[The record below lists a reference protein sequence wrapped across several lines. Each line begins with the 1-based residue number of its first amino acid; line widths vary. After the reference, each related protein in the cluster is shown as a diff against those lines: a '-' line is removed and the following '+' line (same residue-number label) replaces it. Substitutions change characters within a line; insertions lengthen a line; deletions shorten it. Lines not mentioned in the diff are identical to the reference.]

1 MPEEVIAALRE
12 ESAIGLKLYLEHLIF
27 ERGDTVSHLTIG
39 IMVEDVSASRIVAIV
54 HQ

>member
-1 MPEEVIAALRE
+1 MPEEVIAALRQ

-27 ERGDTVSHLTIG
+27 ERGDTVFRLTTR
-39 IMVEDVSASRIVAIV
+39 IMVEDVSTSRIVAIV